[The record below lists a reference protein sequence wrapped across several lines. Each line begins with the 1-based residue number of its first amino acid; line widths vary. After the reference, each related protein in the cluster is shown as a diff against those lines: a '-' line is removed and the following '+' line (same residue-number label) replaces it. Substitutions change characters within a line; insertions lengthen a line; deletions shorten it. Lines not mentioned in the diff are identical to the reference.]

1 MKNFI
6 KMGSAIVLMLVVS
19 SVSAVMPK
27 HVYACHVITVDNE
40 HGIVMIQANST
51 EEAELA
57 SLKRNAVTK
66 AATKNAISSTIL
78 QCVAFPEGQLS
89 DYNAQQILKGMAF

>member
-6 KMGSAIVLMLVVS
+6 KMVSAIVLMLMVS

-27 HVYACHVITVDNE
+27 FVYACHVITVDNE
-40 HGIVMIQANST
+40 HGIVMIQTNSMR
-51 EEAELA
+51 EAEVA
-57 SLKRNAVTK
+57 SLKRKAVTK
-66 AATKNAISSTIL
+66 AATKNAISSTVL
-78 QCVAFPEGQLS
+78 QCVEHPKGKLS